1 MTIRVN
7 LNLDD
12 MLLERIDKYSKKL
25 GISRTA
31 AVSVL
36 CGEMLEQKEAMVT
49 LREMVDIVN
58 KEK

>member
-1 MTIRVN
+1 MQIRVN
-7 LNLDD
+7 LNLDE
-12 MLLERIDKYSKKL
+12 MLLERIDKYAKKL

-36 CGEMLEQKEAMVT
+36 CGECLEQKEAMVT
-49 LREMVDIVN
+49 LGKMVDIVG

>member
-1 MTIRVN
+1 MNVRVN

-12 MLLERIDKYSKKL
+12 MLLKRIDKYAEKL

-36 CGEMLEQKEAMVT
+36 CGEMIEQKEAMVT
-49 LREMVDIVN
+49 LGKMVDIVG

>member
-1 MTIRVN
+1 MQKRVN

-12 MLLERIDKYSKKL
+12 ILLQRIDKYAKKL
-25 GISRTA
+25 GVSRTA

-36 CGEMLEQKEAMVT
+36 CGEMLEQKEAMIT
-49 LREMVDIVN
+49 LGKMVDIVG

>member
-12 MLLERIDKYSKKL
+12 MLLKRIDKYAEKL

-36 CGEMLEQKEAMVT
+36 CGECLEQKEAMVT
-49 LREMVDIVN
+49 LRDMVDIV
-58 KEK
+58 KQEK